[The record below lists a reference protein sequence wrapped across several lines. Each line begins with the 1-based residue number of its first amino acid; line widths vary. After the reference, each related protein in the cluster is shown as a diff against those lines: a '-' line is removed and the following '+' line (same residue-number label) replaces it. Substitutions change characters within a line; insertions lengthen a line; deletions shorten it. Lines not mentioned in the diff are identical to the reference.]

1 MASLARSARRSAARL
16 ARLLGRRPAP
26 APTTAKRAAARP
38 ARRPGPSHAGVQPPM
53 TPLLGYQRLVQA
65 LREQPGGKVARPTEG
80 TVHRVTTRA
89 ALVRARS
96 VMAEQLAEG
105 VPPPQ
110 ALVAGVRAITHR
122 RRYGEADAL
131 AASFADV
138 PGMATASRAALAV
151 VPVFRGRYADAAE
164 HLRHVPRADAIE
176 LVPTEL
182 VAVEFATDPAAAVA
196 TADALLASGLGADG
210 VLEVART
217 AFGRGEVDL
226 ADRALQRLAAVGDTD
241 EKVTV
246 AVRDDARW
254 LAEWV
259 AQARSDRTA
268 EPVPEGQV
276 SFAVLDYKQPD
287 LRQVSANVGDYVQ
300 TLASIGHLVRHQDV
314 RFHGDLAE
322 EMVRLQS
329 RVRPERRLSGVD
341 ADVRVLRV
349 NRDASSL
356 DVVPEGTWL
365 LAFGWYMHSWYRI
378 KWDFPFHP
386 NLRPV
391 FVSFHVN
398 HQESLQGDSL
408 DYLRRNAPVGC
419 RDWTTVHLLLEH
431 GVPAFFSG
439 CLTTTVDT
447 LFPGGRTATD
457 DLPVALVD
465 LVAGTE
471 PTGVSGPTVTVHHSG
486 IGVRGTGFVTNLRL
500 AVKVLESYR
509 RDVSSVVTS
518 RLHCYLPV
526 RALGVPVDFR
536 PKNPDDIRFDGL
548 AGISDEAFA
557 AMQEGLRTKLE
568 AVMTAILGGEDEAAV
583 RKVWAEV
590 CAADVAEAERRHAA
604 LRS

>member
-1 MASLARSARRSAARL
+1 MASLARSARRSVAGL
-16 ARLLGRRPAP
+16 ARRLGRRPAP
-26 APTTAKRAAARP
+26 SSKPAKRARP
-38 ARRPGPSHAGVQPPM
+38 AGPSHAGVQPQM
-53 TPLLGYQRLVQA
+53 TPLLAYQRLVRA
-65 LREQPGGKVARPTEG
+65 LREQPRGKVARPTEG

-96 VMAEQLAEG
+96 VMAEQLADG

-122 RRYGEADAL
+122 RRYGEAEAL

-138 PGMATASRAALAV
+138 PGMAVASRAARSV
-151 VPVFRGRYADAAE
+151 VPVFRGRFTEAAE
-164 HLRHVPRADAIE
+164 HLREVPRADALE

-182 VAVEFATDPAAAVA
+182 VAVEFASDPAAAVA
-196 TADALLASGLGADG
+196 TSDALLGADLGADG
-210 VLEVART
+210 VLELART

-226 ADRALQRLAAVGDTD
+226 TDRALKRLADIDGQATP
-241 EKVTV
+241 
-246 AVRDDARW
+246 AVREEAGW
-254 LAEWV
+254 LADWV
-259 AQARSDRTA
+259 AQARADRTP

-276 SFAVLDYKQPD
+276 AFAVLDYKQPD

-300 TLASIGHLVRHQDV
+300 TLASIGHVVRHQDV
-314 RFHGDLAE
+314 RFHGELAE
-322 EMVRLQS
+322 EMERLQS
-329 RVRPERRLSGVD
+329 RVRPERRLGGVD
-341 ADVRVLRV
+341 ADLRVIRV

-398 HQESLQGDSL
+398 HQESLEGDSL
-408 DYLRRNAPVGC
+408 DYLRRHAPIGC
-419 RDWTTVHLLLEH
+419 RDWTTVHLLLDR

-447 LFPGGRTATD
+447 LFTGERTATD

-465 LVAGTE
+465 LVAGSE
-471 PTGVSGPTVTVHHSG
+471 PTGVRGPTVTVHHSG
-486 IGVRGTGFVTNLRL
+486 IGVRGTGIAKNLRL

-536 PKNPDDIRFDGL
+536 PKDPDDIRFDGL

-557 AMQEGLRTKLE
+557 AMQEGLRTKLA
-568 AVMTAILGGEDEAAV
+568 AVMTAILGSEDEAAV
-583 RKVWAEV
+583 RKVWADV
-590 CAADVAEAERRHAA
+590 CAADVAEAQRRHDE
-604 LRS
+604 LRR

>member
-1 MASLARSARRSAARL
+1 MPSLVRTVRRRL
-16 ARLLGRRPAP
+16 ARLIGRQPAGSPGRRPAVP
-26 APTTAKRAAARP
+26 GAATQAAEVGRG
-38 ARRPGPSHAGVQPPM
+38 RPSHAGVQPPM
-53 TPLLGYQRLVQA
+53 TPLLAYQRLVQA
-65 LREQPGGKVARPTEG
+65 LRHQDGGKVGRPTEG
-80 TVHRVTTRA
+80 TVQRVVTRA
-89 ALVRARS
+89 TLVRARS
-96 VMAEQLAEG
+96 VMVEQLAEG
-105 VPPPQ
+105 VPPQQ
-110 ALVAGVRAITHR
+110 ALVAGVRALTRR
-122 RRYGEADAL
+122 RRYAEADAL

-138 PGMATASRAALAV
+138 PGMAVGSRSARSV
-151 VPVFRGRYADAAE
+151 VPVFRGRFTEAAE
-164 HLRHVPRADAIE
+164 HLRGVPRAEALE

-196 TADALLASGLGADG
+196 TTDALLSSALAPDK
-210 VLEVART
+210 VLELART

-226 ADRALQRLAAVGDTD
+226 TERALQRLADTE
-241 EKVTV
+241 EKVST
-246 AVRDDARW
+246 AIRDEAHW
-254 LAEWV
+254 LTEWV
-259 AQARSDRTA
+259 AQARADRTP
-268 EPVPEGQV
+268 EPVPDGQLC
-276 SFAVLDYKQPD
+276 FAVLDYKQPD

-300 TLASIGHLVRHQDV
+300 TLASIGHLVRHQGV
-314 RFHGDLAE
+314 RFHGELAE

-329 RVRPERRLSGVD
+329 RVRPDRRLRGVD
-341 ADVRVLRV
+341 ADLRVIRV

-356 DVVPEGTWL
+356 DVVPAGTWL

-398 HQESLQGDSL
+398 HRESLEGESL
-408 DYLRRNAPVGC
+408 GYLRRHAPIGC
-419 RDWTTVHLLLEH
+419 RDWTTVHLLLDH

-439 CLTTTVDT
+439 CVTTTVDT
-447 LFPGGRTATD
+447 LFPAERPATE

-465 LVAGTE
+465 LVVGTE
-471 PTGVSGPTVTVHHSG
+471 PTGVRGPTVTVHHSG
-486 IGVRGTGFVTNLRL
+486 IGVRGAGFADNLRL
-500 AVKVLESYR
+500 AVEVLESYR

-536 PKNPDDIRFDGL
+536 PRNPDDIRFDGL

-568 AVMTAILGGEDEAAV
+568 AVMTAILGGEEEAAV

-590 CAADVAEAERRHAA
+590 CAADVAEAQRRHED
-604 LRS
+604 LPR

>member
-1 MASLARSARRSAARL
+1 MASLARSARRSVAGL

-26 APTTAKRAAARP
+26 SAKPAKRARP
-38 ARRPGPSHAGVQPPM
+38 AGPSHAGVQPQM
-53 TPLLGYQRLVQA
+53 TPLLAYQRLVRA

-122 RRYGEADAL
+122 RRYGEAEAL

-138 PGMATASRAALAV
+138 PGMAVASRAARSV
-151 VPVFRGRYADAAE
+151 VPVFRGRFTEAAE
-164 HLRHVPRADAIE
+164 HLRDVPRADALE

-182 VAVEFATDPAAAVA
+182 VAVEFASDPAAAVV
-196 TADALLASGLGADG
+196 TSDALLGTDLGADA
-210 VLEVART
+210 VLELART

-226 ADRALQRLAAVGDTD
+226 TDRALKRLADVDGQATA
-241 EKVTV
+241 
-246 AVRDDARW
+246 AVREEARW
-254 LAEWV
+254 LADWV
-259 AQARSDRTA
+259 AQARADRTP

-300 TLASIGHLVRHQDV
+300 TLASIGHVVRHQDV
-314 RFHGDLAE
+314 RFHGELAE
-322 EMVRLQS
+322 EMARLQS

-341 ADVRVLRV
+341 ADLRVIRV

-356 DVVPEGTWL
+356 DVVPEDTWL

-378 KWDFPFHP
+378 RWDFPFHP

-398 HQESLQGDSL
+398 HQESLEGDSL
-408 DYLRRNAPVGC
+408 DYLRRHAPIGC
-419 RDWTTVHLLLEH
+419 RDWTTVHLLLDR

-447 LFPGGRTATD
+447 LFPGERTATD

-465 LVAGTE
+465 LVAGSE
-471 PTGVSGPTVTVHHSG
+471 PTGVRGPTVTVHHSG
-486 IGVRGTGFVTNLRL
+486 IGVRGTGFAKNLRL

-536 PKNPDDIRFDGL
+536 PKDPDDIRFDGL

-557 AMQEGLRTKLE
+557 AMQEGLRTKLA

-583 RKVWAEV
+583 RKVWADV
-590 CAADVAEAERRHAA
+590 CAADVAEAQRRHDEL
-604 LRS
+604 LR

>member
-1 MASLARSARRSAARL
+1 MPSLARTVRRRL
-16 ARLLGRRPAP
+16 ARLAGRPPSGSPRRTPARPAP
-26 APTTAKRAAARP
+26 
-38 ARRPGPSHAGVQPPM
+38 RRPSHAGVQPDM

-65 LREQPGGKVARPTEG
+65 LREHPGGQVARPTEG
-80 TVHRVTTRA
+80 TVLKVTTRA

-105 VPPPQ
+105 VPPEQ
-110 ALVAGVRAITHR
+110 ALVAGVRAITAR
-122 RRYGEADAL
+122 RRYGEAEAL
-131 AASFADV
+131 AVSFADV
-138 PGMATASRAALAV
+138 PGMVVAARAARSV
-151 VPVFRGRYADAAE
+151 VPVFRGRFAEAAE
-164 HLRHVPRADAIE
+164 HLRDVPRDDALT

-182 VAVEFATDPAAAVA
+182 VAIEFATDPAVAVA
-196 TADALLASGLGADG
+196 TTDALLATDLGPDA
-210 VLEVART
+210 VLELART

-226 ADRALQRLAAVGDTD
+226 TDRALTRLAALD
-241 EKVTV
+241 EQATP
-246 AVRDDARW
+246 AVREETRW
-254 LAEWV
+254 LADWV
-259 AQARSDRTA
+259 ARARADRTP

-300 TLASIGHLVRHQDV
+300 TLASIGHVVRHQDV
-314 RFHGDLAE
+314 RFHGELADE
-322 EMVRLQS
+322 LADLQS
-329 RVRPERRLSGVD
+329 RVRPERRLGGVD
-341 ADVRVLRV
+341 ADLRVIPV

-356 DVVPEGTWL
+356 DLVPEGTWL

-378 KWDFPFHP
+378 RWDFPFHP

-398 HQESLQGDSL
+398 HQESLEGDSL
-408 DYLRRNAPVGC
+408 DYLRRHAPIGC
-419 RDWTTVHLLLEH
+419 RDWTTVHLLLDR

-447 LFPGGRTATD
+447 LFPGERTATD

-471 PTGVSGPTVTVHHSG
+471 PTGVTGPTVTVHHSG
-486 IGVRGTGFVTNLRL
+486 IGVRGTGFAANLRL
-500 AVKVLESYR
+500 AVEVLESYR

-557 AMQEGLRTKLE
+557 AMQEGLRSKLE
-568 AVMTAILGGEDEAAV
+568 VVMAAILGGEDEAAV
-583 RKVWAEV
+583 RKVWADV
-590 CAADVAEAERRHAA
+590 CAADVAEAQRRHDA
-604 LRS
+604 LQR

>member
-1 MASLARSARRSAARL
+1 MPSLARTVRRRL
-16 ARLLGRRPAP
+16 ARLTSRQS
-26 APTTAKRAAARP
+26 TAAARSAP
-38 ARRPGPSHAGVQPPM
+38 GTDRRGPSHAGVQPPM
-53 TPLLGYQRLVQA
+53 TPLLGYQRLVQS
-65 LREQPGGKVARPTEG
+65 LRELPGGKVARPTEG
-80 TVHRVTTRA
+80 TVHKVTTRA

-96 VMAEQLAEG
+96 VMAEQLAQG
-105 VPPPQ
+105 VPPER

-122 RRYGEADAL
+122 RRYGEAEAL
-131 AASFADV
+131 AASFAEV
-138 PGMATASRAALAV
+138 PGMAVASRAAQSV
-151 VPVFRGRYADAAE
+151 TPVFRGRFAEAAE
-164 HLRHVPRADAIE
+164 RLREVPRDDALA

-182 VAVEFATDPAAAVA
+182 VAVEFATDPATAVA
-196 TADALLASGLGADG
+196 TTDGLLATDLGPDT
-210 VLEVART
+210 VLELART

-226 ADRALQRLAAVGDTD
+226 TDRALRRLAGLD
-241 EKVTV
+241 EQATP
-246 AVRDDARW
+246 AVRDEARW
-254 LAEWV
+254 LAGWV
-259 AQARSDRTA
+259 ARARADRTP

-300 TLASIGHLVRHQDV
+300 TLASIGHVVRHQDV
-314 RFHGDLAE
+314 RFHGELAE
-322 EMVRLQS
+322 ELAVLQS
-329 RVRPERRLSGVD
+329 RVRPEHRAGGVG
-341 ADVRVLRV
+341 ADLRVIPV

-378 KWDFPFHP
+378 RWDFPFHP
-386 NLRPV
+386 HLRPV

-398 HQESLQGDSL
+398 HQESLEGDSL
-408 DYLRRNAPVGC
+408 DYLRRHAPIGC
-419 RDWTTVHLLLEH
+419 RDWTTVHLLLDH

-447 LFPGGRTATD
+447 LFPGDRPATD
-457 DLPVALVD
+457 GLPVALVD

-471 PTGVSGPTVTVHHSG
+471 PTGVRGPTVTVHHSG
-486 IGVRGTGFVTNLRL
+486 IGVRGAGFVDNLRL
-500 AVKVLESYR
+500 AVTVLESYR

-548 AGISDEAFA
+548 AGISDEEFS
-557 AMQEGLRTKLE
+557 AMQDGLRTKLD

-583 RKVWAEV
+583 RKVWADV
-590 CAADVAEAERRHAA
+590 CAADVAEAQRRHDQ
-604 LRS
+604 LPR

>member
-1 MASLARSARRSAARL
+1 
-16 ARLLGRRPAP
+16 
-26 APTTAKRAAARP
+26 
-38 ARRPGPSHAGVQPPM
+38 M
-53 TPLLGYQRLVQA
+53 TPLLAYQRLVRA

-96 VMAEQLAEG
+96 VMAEQLADG

-138 PGMATASRAALAV
+138 PGMAVASRAARSV
-151 VPVFRGRYADAAE
+151 VPVFRGRFTEAAE
-164 HLRHVPRADAIE
+164 HLRDVPRADALE

-182 VAVEFATDPAAAVA
+182 VAVEFASDPAAAVV
-196 TADALLASGLGADG
+196 TSDALLGAGLGADA
-210 VLEVART
+210 VLELART

-226 ADRALQRLAAVGDTD
+226 TDRALQRLADLDGQATA
-241 EKVTV
+241 
-246 AVRDDARW
+246 AVREEARW
-254 LAEWV
+254 LADWV
-259 AQARSDRTA
+259 AQARADRTP

-300 TLASIGHLVRHQDV
+300 TLASIGHVVRHQDV
-314 RFHGDLAE
+314 RFHGELAE
-322 EMVRLQS
+322 EMARLQS

-341 ADVRVLRV
+341 ADLRVIRV

-378 KWDFPFHP
+378 TWDFPFHP

-398 HQESLQGDSL
+398 HQESLEGDSL
-408 DYLRRNAPVGC
+408 DYLRRHAPIGC
-419 RDWTTVHLLLEH
+419 RDWTTVHLLLDR
-431 GVPAFFSG
+431 GIPAFFSG

-447 LFPGGRTATD
+447 LFPGERTATD

-465 LVAGTE
+465 LVAGSE
-471 PTGVSGPTVTVHHSG
+471 PTGVRGPTVTVHHSG
-486 IGVRGTGFVTNLRL
+486 IGVRGTGFAKNLRL

-536 PKNPDDIRFDGL
+536 PKDPDDIRFDGL

-557 AMQEGLRTKLE
+557 AMQEGLRTKLA

-583 RKVWAEV
+583 RKVWADV
-590 CAADVAEAERRHAA
+590 CAADVAEAQRRHDE
-604 LRS
+604 LRR

>member
-1 MASLARSARRSAARL
+1 
-16 ARLLGRRPAP
+16 
-26 APTTAKRAAARP
+26 
-38 ARRPGPSHAGVQPPM
+38 M
-53 TPLLGYQRLVQA
+53 TPLLAYQRLVRA

-122 RRYGEADAL
+122 RRYGEAEAL

-138 PGMATASRAALAV
+138 PGMAVASRAARSV
-151 VPVFRGRYADAAE
+151 VPVFRGRFIEAAE
-164 HLRHVPRADAIE
+164 HLRAVPRADALE

-182 VAVEFATDPAAAVA
+182 VAVEFASDPAAAVA
-196 TADALLASGLGADG
+196 TSDALLGADLGADG
-210 VLEVART
+210 VLELART

-226 ADRALQRLAAVGDTD
+226 TDRALKRLADIDGQATP
-241 EKVTV
+241 
-246 AVRDDARW
+246 AVREEAGW
-254 LAEWV
+254 LADWV
-259 AQARSDRTA
+259 AQARADRTP

-276 SFAVLDYKQPD
+276 AFAVLDYKQPD

-300 TLASIGHLVRHQDV
+300 TLASIGHVVRHQDV
-314 RFHGDLAE
+314 RFHGELAE
-322 EMVRLQS
+322 EMERLQS
-329 RVRPERRLSGVD
+329 RVRPERRLGGVD
-341 ADVRVLRV
+341 ADLRVIRV

-398 HQESLQGDSL
+398 HQESLEGDSL
-408 DYLRRNAPVGC
+408 DYLRRHAPIGC
-419 RDWTTVHLLLEH
+419 RDWTTVHLLLDR

-447 LFPGGRTATD
+447 LFTGERTATD

-465 LVAGTE
+465 LVAGSE
-471 PTGVSGPTVTVHHSG
+471 PTGVRGPTVTVHHSG
-486 IGVRGTGFVTNLRL
+486 IGVRGTGFAKNLRL

-536 PKNPDDIRFDGL
+536 PKDPDDIRFDGL

-557 AMQEGLRTKLE
+557 AMQEGLRTKLA
-568 AVMTAILGGEDEAAV
+568 AVMTAILGSEDEAAV
-583 RKVWAEV
+583 RKVWADV
-590 CAADVAEAERRHAA
+590 CAADVAEAQRRHDE
-604 LRS
+604 LRR

>member
-1 MASLARSARRSAARL
+1 
-16 ARLLGRRPAP
+16 
-26 APTTAKRAAARP
+26 
-38 ARRPGPSHAGVQPPM
+38 M
-53 TPLLGYQRLVQA
+53 TPLLAYQRLVQS
-65 LREQPGGKVARPTEG
+65 LREHPGGKVARPTEG
-80 TVHRVTTRA
+80 TVHKVTTRA

-105 VPPPQ
+105 VPPQQ

-138 PGMATASRAALAV
+138 AGMAVASRAARSV
-151 VPVFRGRYADAAE
+151 VPVFRGRFAEAAE
-164 HLRHVPRADAIE
+164 HLREVPRDDALA

-182 VAVEFATDPAAAVA
+182 VAVEFAADPTDPARAVT
-196 TADALLASGLGADG
+196 TADALLATELGPDA
-210 VLEVART
+210 VLELART

-226 ADRALQRLAAVGDTD
+226 TDRALARLDVDEADGPTD
-241 EKVTV
+241 DASATV
-246 AVRDDARW
+246 RSEARW
-254 LAEWV
+254 LADWV
-259 AQARSDRTA
+259 ARARADRTPS
-268 EPVPEGQV
+268 PVPEGEV

-300 TLASIGHLVRHQDV
+300 TLASIGHVVRHQDV
-314 RFHGDLAE
+314 RFHGELAE
-322 EMVRLQS
+322 ELTSLQS
-329 RVRPERRLSGVD
+329 RVRPDRRLSGVD
-341 ADVRVLRV
+341 ADLRVIRV

-378 KWDFPFHP
+378 RWDFPFHP

-398 HQESLQGDSL
+398 HQESLQGESL
-408 DYLRRNAPVGC
+408 DYLRRNAPIGC
-419 RDWTTVHLLLEH
+419 RDWTTVHLLLDH

-439 CLTTTVDT
+439 CLTTTGDT
-447 LFPGGRTATD
+447 VFPGGRTATD
-457 DLPVALVD
+457 DLPTALVD

-471 PTGVSGPTVTVHHSG
+471 PDGVTGPTVTVHHSG
-486 IGVRGTGFVTNLRL
+486 IGVRGAGFVPNLRL
-500 AVKVLESYR
+500 AVEVLDSYR

-590 CAADVAEAERRHAA
+590 CAADVAEAQRRHDA
-604 LRS
+604 LPG

>member
-1 MASLARSARRSAARL
+1 MASLARSARRSVAGL

-26 APTTAKRAAARP
+26 SSKPAKRARP
-38 ARRPGPSHAGVQPPM
+38 EGPSHAGVQPQM
-53 TPLLGYQRLVQA
+53 TPLLAYQRLVRA

-122 RRYGEADAL
+122 RRYGEAEAL

-138 PGMATASRAALAV
+138 PGMAVASRAAGSV
-151 VPVFRGRYADAAE
+151 VPVFRGRFTEAAE
-164 HLRHVPRADAIE
+164 HLRDVPRADAIE

-182 VAVEFATDPAAAVA
+182 VAVEFASDPAAAVV
-196 TADALLASGLGADG
+196 TSDALLGTDLGADA
-210 VLEVART
+210 VLELART

-226 ADRALQRLAAVGDTD
+226 TDRALKRLADVDGQATAV
-241 EKVTV
+241 
-246 AVRDDARW
+246 VREEARW
-254 LAEWV
+254 LADWV
-259 AQARSDRTA
+259 AQARADRTP

-300 TLASIGHLVRHQDV
+300 TLASIGHVVRHQDV
-314 RFHGDLAE
+314 RFHGELAE
-322 EMVRLQS
+322 EMERLQS

-341 ADVRVLRV
+341 ADLRVIRV

-356 DVVPEGTWL
+356 DVVPEETWL

-378 KWDFPFHP
+378 RWDFPFHP

-398 HQESLQGDSL
+398 HQESLEGDSL
-408 DYLRRNAPVGC
+408 DYLQRHAPIGC
-419 RDWTTVHLLLEH
+419 RDWTTVHLLLDR

-465 LVAGTE
+465 LVAGSE
-471 PTGVSGPTVTVHHSG
+471 PTGVRGPTVTVHHSG
-486 IGVRGTGFVTNLRL
+486 IGVRGTGFAKNLRL

-536 PKNPDDIRFDGL
+536 PKDPDDIRFDGL

-557 AMQEGLRTKLE
+557 AMQEGLRTKLA

-583 RKVWAEV
+583 RKVWADV
-590 CAADVAEAERRHAA
+590 CAADVAEAQRRHDE
-604 LRS
+604 LRR